1 MTATTRPKDLVRLPS
16 LADRVMG
23 GWARLICLAAAAA
36 AEYPIIHTVRLSR
49 SLHNVTFGTGKKLH

>member
-16 LADRVMG
+16 LADRPMG
-23 GWARLICLAAAAA
+23 GWARLICLAAA